1 VDVTTHRG
9 VAFRAV
15 RFVLILVA
23 LLVIWELIKLIFGD
37 VWRYK
42 AVFGSFDILWKPPLH
57 NQFASDLNMPHV
69 WDVAGAL
76 INPAQRNAKESLG
89 QFLLGAGLFTWQEA
103 LAGFVAGGLLGLAIA
118 TAFVH
123 SGLFERAFSPYVV
136 ASQMIPIIALAP
148 ISVIILGPTPIAI
161 IVLATYLTFYPVTIA
176 ATLGLRSPDPRALEL
191 MRSYAASPW
200 TIFWKLR
207 WPASLP
213 YVFTALK
220 IAAAASLMGAIVAEG
235 SGSFPQGLGRAI
247 LNFNEQYIT
256 APGKLWAAILVSA
269 LVGIAF
275 FLLVRLA
282 EAVVLRGRRVAAG
295 PE

>member
-1 VDVTTHRG
+1 MNGRRG
-9 VAFRAV
+9 SLVRGLRFAAV
-15 RFVLILVA
+15 LVL
-23 LLVIWELIKLIFGD
+23 LLVLWEVVKFVAGD

-42 AVFGSFDILWKPPLH
+42 QVFGSFDILWKPPFH
-57 NQFASDLNMPHV
+57 NQFASDLNMPHI
-69 WDVAGAL
+69 WDIWGAL
-76 INPAQRNAKESLG
+76 VNPAQRNAKESLG
-89 QFLLGAGLFTWQEA
+89 QFLIGAGVFTWQEA
-103 LAGFVAGGLLGLAIA
+103 AAGFVAGGLLGLAIA
-118 TAFVH
+118 TVFVH
-123 SGLFERAFSPYVV
+123 SGLLERAFSPYVV
-136 ASQMIPIIALAP
+136 ASQMVPIIALSP
-148 ISVIILGPTPIAI
+148 IAVIILGPSPLAI

-200 TIFWKLR
+200 TVFWKLR

-213 YVFTALK
+213 YIFTALK

-235 SGSFPQGLGRAI
+235 SGSFPNGLGRAI

-256 APGKLWAAILVSA
+256 APGKLWAAILVSG

-282 EAVVLRGRRVAAG
+282 EFVVLRGRRASAG
-295 PE
+295 PS

>member
-1 VDVTTHRG
+1 MRTSRG
-9 VAFRAV
+9 VAFRSA
-15 RFVLILVA
+15 RFVLVLVL
-23 LLVIWELIKLIFGD
+23 LLVLWEVVKLLFGD

-42 AVFGSFDILWKPPLH
+42 QVFGAFDILWRPPFH
-57 NQFASDLNMPHV
+57 NQFASDLNLPHI
-69 WDVAGAL
+69 WDIAGAL

-89 QFLLGAGLFTWQEA
+89 QFLIGAGVFTWQEA
-103 LAGFVAGGLLGLAIA
+103 AVGFVAGGLLGLGIA
-118 TAFVH
+118 TVFVH
-123 SGLFERAFSPYVV
+123 SGLLERAFSPYVV
-136 ASQMIPIIALAP
+136 ASQMIPIIALSP
-148 ISVIILGPTPIAI
+148 IAVIILGPSPIAI

-176 ATLGLRSPDPRALEL
+176 ATLGLRSPDPRAMEL

-275 FLLVRLA
+275 FLIVRLA
-282 EAVVLRGRRVAAG
+282 ESIVLRGRRVATG
-295 PE
+295 PS